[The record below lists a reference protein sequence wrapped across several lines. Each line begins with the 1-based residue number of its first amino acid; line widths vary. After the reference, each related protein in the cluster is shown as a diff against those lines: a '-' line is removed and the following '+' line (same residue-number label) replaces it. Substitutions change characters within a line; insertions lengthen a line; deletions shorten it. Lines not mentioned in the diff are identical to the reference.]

1 MTRSG
6 CVTHICC
13 LLFLHGVS
21 CIAPSCAISFG
32 QDMHDAKKQTKKA
45 LENVEG
51 SLEEQQQELEK
62 THEMLQNHKSQLRV
76 RIL

>member
-1 MTRSG
+1 
-6 CVTHICC
+6 
-13 LLFLHGVS
+13 
-21 CIAPSCAISFG
+21 
-32 QDMHDAKKQTKKA
+32 MHDAKKQTKKA